1 MKPIILKVYRE
12 EKMPDELRGRVR
24 ISPEAEIIIREF
36 QRASGLSLKQIV
48 SEIIVQAAEYVE
60 IKEV

>member
-1 MKPIILKVYRE
+1 MKPITLTVYRRE
-12 EKMPDELRGRVR
+12 EPKEDLFGRVR
-24 ISPEAEIIIREF
+24 IDPRAEMIVREL
-36 QRASGLSLKQIV
+36 QRESGLSLKHIV